1 LGGLINNKGVLERD
15 MVEINYGHC
24 DPPKETWDLLSKPN
38 LLLLR
43 IINED
48 KTKEERFTFN
58 KRPCFP
64 WGVKSISHNYFTE
77 RDKIL

>member
-1 LGGLINNKGVLERD
+1 MGGLINNIGVFERD
-15 MVEINYGHC
+15 MVEINSGHC
-24 DPPKETWDLLSKPN
+24 DPPKETWEFLSKPN

-43 IINED
+43 IIKED

-64 WGVKSISHNYFTE
+64 WGVNQSVHKNHYVTK
-77 RDKIL
+77 RT